1 MVSARAVRVRMAYLE
16 PFSGG
21 VGRCLTEK
29 RSEPTLT
36 QQILSQKACLFRA
49 DRERNGGLRFR
60 KDPIDLDERGT
71 KEGGAGNRGEPVR
84 I

>member
-1 MVSARAVRVRMAYLE
+1 M
-16 PFSGG
+16 
-21 VGRCLTEK
+21 
-29 RSEPTLT
+29 T

-71 KEGGAGNRGEPVR
+71 KKGGVGNRGEPVR